1 MAEIRMWLRWVHAGK
16 KSKWHIA
23 EEGEEETLCGRQL
36 GHTWYDVKH
45 SRTQPVDTYGVCIHC
60 WKMNE
65 RAARVAERLA
75 A

>member
-23 EEGEEETLCGRQL
+23 AEGEQDTLCGRQL
-36 GHTWYDVKH
+36 SHEQYEVRHTAGV
-45 SRTQPVDTYGVCIHC
+45 PVDDCGVCLHC
-60 WKMNE
+60 LRANE
-65 RAARVAERLA
+65 MAARVAEGLA